1 MSRRVTWHPVLGPSV
16 WSLIRRLYSPADT
29 GWTRAKG
36 GPLAATP
43 HRSVDSHQTNSWPPA
58 GIMGESS
65 DPGAA
70 LGGCE
75 VSREQFAATL
85 VELQT
90 DSGVV
95 VSKWSTRAQCAVPMT
110 LTMHVPTHPLP
121 PSSDEV
127 ASPQPVPSLSWWRQ
141 GGASGDGLL
150 SSLLSSSSGERGAH
164 ILRLGDCLGV
174 HSLCEHPHAN
184 LLPGLGEPHFTLSV
198 YYTRTG
204 RGGIARRKSLLLLFP
219 STQRLRFEC
228 IARALLYGLHAGAL
242 ALTFFDGSFARY
254 LLHTPLDAAVDT
266 VSEKLSARAAAA
278 SVLGHLDSFWWAG
291 FGGMQRNRSSSMR
304 PTASGAPS
312 ELAAPLLWPGSSDEG
327 EAMAGSDLSTSPGTP
342 AILAMD
348 DVAHHVA
355 ADAGPQV
362 VLFVNGVQ
370 LPVAPCDELA
380 ALLRRILPQLPATHG
395 QELSTPP
402 EAAFPEAATP
412 EAGAV
417 YERAAPDAPMLGL
430 DATMPVPASP
440 PPPPQKAAPPPVPPP
455 PPPPPPPVARGQQPA
470 VAAARTGKGAPPPP
484 PPPPPLRGVRALAS
498 EAEAAVRYSKDVV
511 TAFRE
516 WTRIENQR
524 HHSRGAGAPSTGS
537 PSSARTQAAV
547 EDVEGDAQVTLSRS
561 IEHRSPYH
569 AAIKRD
575 VESFGADVSRLAAVA
590 RACVVTD
597 GDLAPIRDCLRQLD
611 AVLGSLTDERAVL
624 RHFPEW
630 PEAKVDAMREIN
642 CLAQECSALCAGLS
656 SWRRGGGGAAQ
667 GAAHG
672 GAVRPPPLDVTPL
685 PGVIAAAAK
694 ALAKVQPRIELLVRE
709 QDGA

>member
-1 MSRRVTWHPVLGPSV
+1 
-16 WSLIRRLYSPADT
+16 
-29 GWTRAKG
+29 
-36 GPLAATP
+36 
-43 HRSVDSHQTNSWPPA
+43 
-58 GIMGESS
+58 MGESS

-70 LGGCE
+70 LCGCE

-90 DSGVV
+90 GVV
-95 VSKWSTRAQCAVPMT
+95 VSKWSTRAQCAVPAT
-110 LTMHVPTHPLP
+110 LAMHVPTHPLP
-121 PSSDEV
+121 PCSDEA
-127 ASPQPVPSLSWWRQ
+127 ASPQPVPSLSWWRE
-141 GGASGDGLL
+141 GGATGNGLL

-184 LLPGLGEPHFTLSV
+184 LLPGLGEPHFTFSV

-228 IARALLYGLHAGAL
+228 IARALLYGLHVGAL

-291 FGGMQRNRSSSMR
+291 FGGMQRNATNRSGGMR

-312 ELAAPLLWPGSSDEG
+312 ELAAPLLWPRSSDE
-327 EAMAGSDLSTSPGTP
+327 AMVGSDLSPGSP
-342 AILAMD
+342 AILAMGD
-348 DVAHHVA
+348 LAHHA
-355 ADAGPQV
+355 AVDAGPQV

-370 LPVAPCDELA
+370 PPVAPCDELA

-395 QELSTPP
+395 QEVSAPP
-402 EAAFPEAATP
+402 EAAIPEVDTRD
-412 EAGAV
+412 AGAV
-417 YERAAPDAPMLGL
+417 CERAAPDAPVLGM
-430 DATMPVPASP
+430 DAPMPHAPVPAP
-440 PPPPQKAAPPPVPPP
+440 PPPPSQKAASTPAPPP
-455 PPPPPPPVARGQQPA
+455 PPPPPPPMARGQQPA
-470 VAAARTGKGAPPPP
+470 VAAASTGKGAPSPPPP

-511 TAFRE
+511 TAVRE

-524 HHSRGAGAPSTGS
+524 HHSLGAGAPSTGS
-537 PSSARTQAAV
+537 PSAARTQAAV

-575 VESFGADVSRLAAVA
+575 VERFAGDVPRLAAVA

-642 CLAQECSALCAGLS
+642 CLAQECGALCAGLS
-656 SWRRGGGGAAQ
+656 SWRRGGGGAVQ

-694 ALAKVQPRIELLVRE
+694 ALAKMQPRVELLVRE